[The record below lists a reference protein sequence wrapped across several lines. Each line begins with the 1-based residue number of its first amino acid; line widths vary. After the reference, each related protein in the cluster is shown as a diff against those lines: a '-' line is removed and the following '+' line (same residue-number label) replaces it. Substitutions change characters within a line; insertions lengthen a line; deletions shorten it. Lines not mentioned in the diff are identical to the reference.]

1 MPKKI
6 LLPVDGSEHA
16 RKAAALAGDLAEK
29 YDSELILLH
38 VIQSQEIGEQERHMA
53 EVEHIADSRPESL
66 PWVANVPAEL
76 AKVMNTVQTANR
88 DQDVLKFISEQIV
101 HDTAEVLKTHGSAP
115 SRVLFKNGRPADR
128 ILETAEEEAVYTIV
142 MGSRGLSDLKGIVT
156 GSVSHKVSQLAECTC
171 ITVK

>member
-53 EVEHIADSRPESL
+53 GSSISP
-66 PWVANVPAEL
+66 
-76 AKVMNTVQTANR
+76 TAVR
-88 DQDVLKFISEQIV
+88 RAFL
-101 HDTAEVLKTHGSAP
+101 GSP
-115 SRVLFKNGRPADR
+115 MCRRSWQR
-128 ILETAEEEAVYTIV
+128 
-142 MGSRGLSDLKGIVT
+142 
-156 GSVSHKVSQLAECTC
+156 
-171 ITVK
+171 